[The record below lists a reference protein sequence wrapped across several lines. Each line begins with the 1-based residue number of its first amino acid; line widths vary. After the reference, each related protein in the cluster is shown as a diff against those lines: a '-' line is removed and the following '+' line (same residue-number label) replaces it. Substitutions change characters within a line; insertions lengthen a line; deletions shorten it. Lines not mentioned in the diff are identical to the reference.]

1 MQEAL
6 FGVEKASTGKK
17 PLDRPRIGAYRLRT
31 ILSQF
36 KSFPVVLIMNR
47 AVVHVCQARTCRARG
62 SDATLIEIEELA
74 SQLTKLEAEDA
85 NDQTQRVRCDVKK
98 TGCLGYCSRG
108 PAVAVVSKKGDRKE
122 GRETNVHT
130 AVNSIE
136 KSAAVVEAAT
146 RRALPRPLQS
156 NLPDKAKM
164 ELTKIRAAEN
174 RRHLTDTYQWN
185 KALQS
190 CIETAIGMMMRDDTI
205 DSRGEE
211 LLDLKKEM
219 KIIMANAGYSHRSVD
234 CLIKSELNRGEPFFL
249 ESSISSAP
257 EGYVQWDLENVE
269 AVTPHS
275 AVFMFRSNDRKRGT
289 PHPRGSGTLPKP
301 NTWHVTMLGCIG
313 EDYTSTGAGGEREG
327 PLPWIERDYTPISS
341 ALDWERGQCAIL
353 IKVYGDGKLTPWL
366 DKVSRPYGSGREASN
381 IGMPNAKVWLSKP
394 VPTLF
399 MPAFVSAS
407 EETSEQVPP
416 ASVLLLL
423 AGTGIVALPQILAHR
438 DPIRQLGI
446 STPRRK
452 QLRCPID
459 LIHSCREDDVL
470 MLPEIRDY
478 CIEGGQSKS
487 SPKMPFKGLRSY
499 TLLLSGANTS
509 TGAFRNDIGHGGD
522 GATTAKETLKDVSNA
537 TILEA
542 TKIDEHTIAQ
552 ALARIAR
559 SNGNSMNTIRIV
571 VSGPGSYNAAVRSIL
586 VDCCR
591 VESSRIT
598 ILSA

>member
-1 MQEAL
+1 M
-6 FGVEKASTGKK
+6 T
-17 PLDRPRIGAYRLRT
+17 
-31 ILSQF
+31 
-36 KSFPVVLIMNR
+36 KSIVY
-47 AVVHVCQARTCRARG
+47 VCQARTCRARG

-74 SQLTKLEAEDA
+74 TQLTKREAENA

-130 AVNSIE
+130 AVSSIE

-156 NLPDKAKM
+156 NLLSDKAKM
-164 ELTKIRAAEN
+164 ELTKIRAAEH

-190 CIETAIGMMMRDDTI
+190 CIETAIGMMREDTI
-205 DSRGEE
+205 DSEE

-219 KIIMANAGYSHRSVD
+219 KIIMANAGYSRRSVD
-234 CLIKSELNRGEPFFL
+234 CLIKSELNGGEPFFL
-249 ESSISSAP
+249 ERSISSAP
-257 EGYVQWDLENVE
+257 EGYVQWDLENVK

-275 AVFMFRSNDRKRGT
+275 AVFVFRSNDPKRGT
-289 PHPRGSGTLPKP
+289 PHPRGSGNLPKP

-313 EDYTSTGAGGEREG
+313 EDCTSTGTGGEREG

-353 IKVYGDGKLTPWL
+353 IKVYNGDGKLTPWL
-366 DKVSRPYGSGREASN
+366 EKVSRSQGSGSEASN
-381 IGMPNAKVWLSKP
+381 IGVPNAKIWLSKP
-394 VPTLF
+394 IPTLH
-399 MPAFVSAS
+399 MPALVSTS
-407 EETSEQVPP
+407 EEISEQVSP

-487 SPKMPFKGLRSY
+487 SPNMPFKGLRSY
-499 TLLLSGANTS
+499 TLLLSGANKS
-509 TGAFRNDIGHGGD
+509 VGAFQNDIGHGGD

-537 TILEA
+537 TVLGA
-542 TKIDEHTIAQ
+542 TKIDEHNIAQ

-559 SNGNSMNTIRIV
+559 SNGNSMDAIRIV

>member
-1 MQEAL
+1 MT
-6 FGVEKASTGKK
+6 KA
-17 PLDRPRIGAYRLRT
+17 IVY
-31 ILSQF
+31 
-36 KSFPVVLIMNR
+36 
-47 AVVHVCQARTCRARG
+47 VCQARTCRARG

-85 NDQTQRVRCDVKK
+85 NDQTQRARCDVKK

-108 PAVAVVSKKGDRKE
+108 PAVAVVSTTSKKGGRKE
-122 GRETNVHT
+122 GRETDVHT
-130 AVNSIE
+130 AVSGIE

-156 NLPDKAKM
+156 NLSNEAKM
-164 ELTKIRAAEN
+164 ELTRIQAAEH
-174 RRHLTDTYQWN
+174 RRHLTDTHQWN

-190 CIETAIGMMMRDDTI
+190 SIETAVGMMRRDNTMDT
-205 DSRGEE
+205 SSTRGEE

-219 KIIMANAGYSHRSVD
+219 KEIMAKAGYSHRSVD
-234 CLIKSELNRGEPFFL
+234 CLIKSELNRGESFFL
-249 ESSISSAP
+249 ERSISSAP

-275 AVFMFRSNDRKRGT
+275 AVFMFRSDDPKRGT
-289 PHPRGSGTLPKP
+289 PHPRGSGNLPKP

-313 EDYTSTGAGGEREG
+313 EDYTSTGAGDEREG

-341 ALDWERGQCAIL
+341 ALDWERGRCSIL
-353 IKVYGDGKLTPWL
+353 IKVYDDGKLTPWL
-366 DKVSRPYGSGREASN
+366 DKVSRQHGSGREASN
-381 IGMPNAKVWLSKP
+381 IGVPNAKMWLSKP
-394 VPTLF
+394 VPTLS
-399 MPAFVSAS
+399 MPAMVLAS
-407 EETSEQVPP
+407 EEASEQVSPS
-416 ASVLLLL
+416 SVLLLL

-459 LIHSCREDDVL
+459 LIHSCRDDDVL

-478 CIEGGQSKS
+478 CIEGDQSKS
-487 SPKMPFKGLRSY
+487 SPNTPFKGLRSY

-509 TGAFRNDIGHGGD
+509 TGAFRNDIVHGGD
-522 GATTAKETLKDVSNA
+522 GATAAKETLKGVSNA
-537 TILEA
+537 TVLEA
-542 TKIDEHTIAQ
+542 TKIDEHTIAH
-552 ALARIAR
+552 ALARIER
-559 SNGNSMNTIRIV
+559 SNNGNSTNTIRIV

-586 VDCCR
+586 VDRCR
-591 VESSRIT
+591 VESSRVT
-598 ILSA
+598 IL